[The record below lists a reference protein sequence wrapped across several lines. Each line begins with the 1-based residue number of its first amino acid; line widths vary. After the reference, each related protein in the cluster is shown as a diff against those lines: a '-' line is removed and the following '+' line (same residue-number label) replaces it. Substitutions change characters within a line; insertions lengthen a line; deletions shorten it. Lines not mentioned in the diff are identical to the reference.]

1 MIACA
6 EWLGRDHTTCT
17 RKPDGCA
24 CETMRDAT
32 DLIAAKAPL
41 PKGAQML
48 KSDGRWERLT
58 DNQLDSA
65 NRVPNHMSET
75 EPFWLHGW
83 TDLHHRIRHNAGDK
97 PPQVGLD

>member
-24 CETMRDAT
+24 CETMRDVT
-32 DLIAAKAPL
+32 DLIAARAPL

-48 KSDGRWERLT
+48 KTDGRWERLT

-83 TDLHHRIRHNAGDK
+83 KDLHHRIRHNAEVKGDNT
-97 PPQVGLD
+97 